1 MKPAAIGATLLL
13 HTATVGALIH
23 LMPGQPTARPGQNPI
38 EVVMLSG
45 AASEASARH
54 AVGESAVLPDKFSR
68 EHTAT
73 RRQESRQP
81 RAAVAATQPTT
92 STPDISPTVTPVAV
106 ASSGMPIKSGV
117 SIPAEFV
124 ASNAKPVYPMLSR
137 RQEEQ
142 GTVQLH
148 ILVRA
153 DGKAGEVR
161 VRQSSGY
168 PLLDESALIAVRN
181 WRFHP
186 ASVNNKP
193 VTEWYQLAIPFKL
206 HD

>member
-23 LMPGQPTARPGQNPI
+23 LMPGQPTARPGHPI

-45 AASEASARH
+45 AVSEASVRH
-54 AVGESAVLPDKFSR
+54 AAGESAVLPDKLSR
-68 EHTAT
+68 AQNQT
-73 RRQESRQP
+73 RRPEPGQP
-81 RAAVAATQPTT
+81 RTPDTATQPTT
-92 STPDISPTVTPVAV
+92 STPDISPTVSTVAV
-106 ASSGMPIKSGV
+106 ASSGAPHKSGV

-148 ILVRA
+148 ILVKA
-153 DGKAGEVR
+153 DGMPGEVR